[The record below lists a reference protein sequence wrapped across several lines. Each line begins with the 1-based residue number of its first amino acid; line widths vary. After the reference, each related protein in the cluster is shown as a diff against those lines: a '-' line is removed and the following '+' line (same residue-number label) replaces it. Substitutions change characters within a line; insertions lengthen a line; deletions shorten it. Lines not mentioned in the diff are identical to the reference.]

1 MPQYLKIKES
11 TKLSDISDIIGYNNT
26 QYLLAGNNLQ
36 WQPNVGKQFY
46 QLQSQTIADSE
57 DVTWQRKSTIL
68 NTLTD
73 STDVFETASLM
84 SESGW
89 KVLSNLSTLP
99 NTLKIPDTIEVPSS
113 TDIIG
118 DGLPIG
124 RRTYEEAINGLTTPP
139 HTIDPAIFNEYS
151 TIKSSQIIDSAYV
164 QTVDTFQY
172 FNIPW
177 GEVTLYSSLSNESID
192 FPVYP
197 EELEDSRKAN
207 YNQMTELLYQYEP
220 WYVYHSSGPRSNS
233 YKFDFHRQMW
243 TGDESDGK
251 ANELIRFCQA
261 QCYVNF
267 NGSCVVT
274 PLVTLYVAGSSLIH
288 GIMEDV
294 SVKWDGPILS
304 DGWYAHCELTLSI
317 TEISEQALTH
327 DSVRNLPLI
336 G

>member
-1 MPQYLKIKES
+1 MSQYLKITES
-11 TKLSDISDIIGYNNT
+11 TKLSDISDIIGYTNT
-26 QYLLAGNNLQ
+26 QYLLAGNNLT
-36 WQPNVGKQFY
+36 WQPNVGRQFY
-46 QLQSQTIADSE
+46 SMQNQVIADSG
-57 DVTWQRKSTIL
+57 DITWQRKSTIL

-89 KVLSNLSTLP
+89 KVLSGLNTLP
-99 NTLKIPDTIEVPSS
+99 NTLKMPDTISVPSS
-113 TDIIG
+113 ADIIG
-118 DGLPIG
+118 DGVPIG
-124 RRTYEEAINGLTTPP
+124 RLTYEQAMNGLTTPP
-139 HTIDPAIFNEYS
+139 HTIDPAIFNDYS
-151 TIKSSQIIDSAYV
+151 TIKSSQIIDGSYV
-164 QTVDTFQY
+164 QSVDTFQY

-177 GEVTLYSSLSNESID
+177 GEVTLYSSLSDESID

-197 EELEDSRKAN
+197 EEVEDGRKAN

-220 WYVYHSSGPRSNS
+220 WYVYHSSGPRSNN

-261 QCYVNF
+261 NCYTNF
-267 NGSCVVT
+267 NGSCVINSI
-274 PLVTLYVAGSSLIH
+274 VTLYISGSPLIR

-304 DGWYAHCELTLSI
+304 DGWYAHCELTLLI
-317 TEISEQALTH
+317 TEISTQALTY

>member
-11 TKLSDISDIIGYNNT
+11 TRLSDISDIIGYSNV
-26 QYLLAGNNLQ
+26 QYLLSGNNLQ
-36 WQPNVGKQFY
+36 WQPDVGRQFY
-46 QLQSQTIADSE
+46 QLQRQAISASNDI
-57 DVTWQRKSTIL
+57 TWQRKSTIL

-73 STDVFETASLM
+73 SIDVFETASLM

-89 KVLSNLSTLP
+89 KVLSALNTLP
-99 NTLKIPDTIEVPSS
+99 NALKIPDTISVTPSN
-113 TDIIG
+113 DILG
-118 DGLPIG
+118 NGVSVGRLTYEQAMDGL
-124 RRTYEEAINGLTTPP
+124 TSPP
-139 HTIDPAIFNEYS
+139 HMIDPSIFNEYS
-151 TIKSSQIIDSAYV
+151 TIKSSQIIDGAYV
-164 QTVDTFQY
+164 STADTFQY

-177 GEVTLYSSLSNESID
+177 GEVTLYSNISDESID

-197 EELEDSRKAN
+197 EEVEDGRKAN

-243 TGDESDGK
+243 TGDEKDGK

-261 QCYVNF
+261 QCYVKF

-274 PLVTLYVAGSSLIH
+274 PLVTLYVSGSSLIH
-288 GIMEDV
+288 GIIDDV

-304 DGWYAHCELTLSI
+304 DGWYAHCILTLSI
-317 TEISEQALTH
+317 TEISEQELTY
-327 DSVRNLPLI
+327 DNVRNLPLI